1 MAEKETEKEEIEQSF
16 NLAAAKHKEGDL
28 EQAEYI
34 YFNILS
40 VNPKHIKSNYNL
52 GLLLASKGMYK
63 EALAFIGRALI
74 LNPLDVGCWKDY
86 ADCISKISASGD
98 YSSDLKTA
106 VNNYIDT
113 ALLFIHN
120 KLLVPDQSD
129 KLGKPL
135 DGQNIL
141 LLGTCQA
148 EFLLETAKI
157 DSGCNIDHFFL
168 KTAAL

>member
-1 MAEKETEKEEIEQSF
+1 
-16 NLAAAKHKEGDL
+16 
-28 EQAEYI
+28 
-34 YFNILS
+34 
-40 VNPKHIKSNYNL
+40 
-52 GLLLASKGMYK
+52 MYK

-98 YSSDLKTA
+98 YSSDLKTV

-120 KLLVPDQSD
+120 KLFVPDQSD

-157 DSGCNIDHFFL
+157 DSGCNIDHFLFESFSYSPLPSFSDL
-168 KTAAL
+168 KDKKYDAAVVAPTVRHIIGEAVKKIKPAVSGVLFFYLGQFGK